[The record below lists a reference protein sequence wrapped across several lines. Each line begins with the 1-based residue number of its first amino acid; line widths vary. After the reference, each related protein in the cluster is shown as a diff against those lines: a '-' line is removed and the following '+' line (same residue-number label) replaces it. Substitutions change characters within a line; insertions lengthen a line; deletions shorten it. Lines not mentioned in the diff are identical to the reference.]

1 MKINLYT
8 SPVYT
13 TTNSY
18 ATKSRIAFGT
28 TARDYTNK
36 NGEYIGTNSWL
47 FRDDIDWKQL
57 TEYEKSHFKDKSKVN
72 VIQFASS
79 DGSEAYTKIISILEN
94 NPSKNDD
101 KFFPIKAFDIDDEVV
116 KAAKSGLINT
126 NSVDRMELQMN
137 CEDCDY
143 TKYFTP
149 ADKELNIK
157 NDLKF
162 NSNKTLRASE
172 ELKKRVVFQKG
183 DMFSLIK
190 KLKDNSNTILLC
202 RNILGYFE
210 NNVIEKF
217 VKLVSD
223 RLMSGSLFI
232 IGDHD
237 IKNSYI
243 DSFLKENKFMMIM
256 RNVYKKI

>member
-116 KAAKSGLINT
+116 KAAKSGLT
-126 NSVDRMELQMN
+126 PLTEWN
-137 CEDCDY
+137 C
-143 TKYFTP
+143 K
-149 ADKELNIK
+149 
-157 NDLKF
+157 
-162 NSNKTLRASE
+162 
-172 ELKKRVVFQKG
+172 
-183 DMFSLIK
+183 
-190 KLKDNSNTILLC
+190 
-202 RNILGYFE
+202 
-210 NNVIEKF
+210 
-217 VKLVSD
+217 
-223 RLMSGSLFI
+223 
-232 IGDHD
+232 
-237 IKNSYI
+237 
-243 DSFLKENKFMMIM
+243 
-256 RNVYKKI
+256 